1 MGRVSREGQT
11 RAKRACLEGYIKGV
25 NRAVVAG
32 KWGIPSGA
40 YRVVRTG
47 MCAAVCGTGK
57 GRSGEAC

>member
-32 KWGIPSGA
+32 EWGIPSGA
-40 YRVVRTG
+40 DRDVRRI
-47 MCAAVCGTGK
+47 V
-57 GRSGEAC
+57 RNR